1 MLRKS
6 AREDPTFGTRVF
18 VTSTDRADTRRTL
31 DSESEQQRCRHV
43 AWAFG
48 LHMTRRQVILWSR
61 VVQRDKPIFSAERL
75 EGIQATCRSWTG
87 LPTASRREF
96 LEVTRTGRAKRRKV
110 R

>member
-18 VTSTDRADTRRTL
+18 VTSMDRADTRRTL

-61 VVQRDKPIFSAERL
+61 VVQRDTPILSGASGRHPGNL
-75 EGIQATCRSWTG
+75 PLLDGSSYG
-87 LPTASRREF
+87 LKT
-96 LEVTRTGRAKRRKV
+96 
-110 R
+110 